1 MFERVASLEIGEADS
16 LFVDVMII
24 DYIVKYYNGTI
35 NLLYHQIFPI
45 ITMIVIECGFPGY
58 LVNGY
63 VLGASY
69 LYGDIVRYTCR
80 SGYRLYDGDAT
91 QRCARNR
98 LWSGRRPT
106 CKGKFIRIV

>member
-1 MFERVASLEIGEADS
+1 MVFNSLGSTYDWALHS
-16 LFVDVMII
+16 
-24 DYIVKYYNGTI
+24 TI
-35 NLLYHQIFPI
+35 L
-45 ITMIVIECGFPGY
+45 IVIECGFPGY

-91 QRCARNR
+91 QRCARNG

-106 CKGKFIRIV
+106 CKGKSINY